1 MAPNAAHVQGWPAG
15 HFKGTYMKHFLMV
28 VPLVGLGLL
37 SACGKPAE
45 TLTVDCGDKI
55 VTLAEGP
62 LTALRSNLAGDNA
75 SLAVAACALA
85 ADVPAPA
92 AGETIP
98 AKVTS
103 DSGTEFEITVAGK

>member
-1 MAPNAAHVQGWPAG
+1 
-15 HFKGTYMKHFLMV
+15 MKNLLVV

-62 LTALRSNLAGDNA
+62 LTALRANLAGDNA

-85 ADVPAPA
+85 ADIPAPA

-103 DSGTEFEITVAGK
+103 DFGHRVRDQRRRQVTGAASGPRGPDASP